1 MAESVAYAVKLDA
14 EAGLIGQG
22 WCDRSSKTQGQ
33 DDISRINYL
42 LRWTLLRRKKKPT
55 TSVSMLIGGST
66 SERSHTFP
74 PSVYSHRTPINKP
87 VWYNTCHCYGSKLSR
102 WYEFPA
108 HPTDLT

>member
-42 LRWTLLRRKKKPT
+42 LRWTLLRRKKKPNNFRLDVDWRIDFRT
-55 TSVSMLIGGST
+55 LPHVSSFRLLASYT
-66 SERSHTFP
+66 
-74 PSVYSHRTPINKP
+74 YK
-87 VWYNTCHCYGSKLSR
+87 
-102 WYEFPA
+102 
-108 HPTDLT
+108 